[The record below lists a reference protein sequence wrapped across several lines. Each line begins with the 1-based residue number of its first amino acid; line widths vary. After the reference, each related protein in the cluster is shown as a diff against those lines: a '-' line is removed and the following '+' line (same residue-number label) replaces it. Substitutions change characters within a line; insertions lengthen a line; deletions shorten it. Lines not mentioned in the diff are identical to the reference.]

1 MIDGFG
7 DGGNG
12 GMRNQNQVESHC
24 LRSADSHS
32 RGHDFDA
39 AVGKDRPDFGSANA
53 FVNILHYPPIVP
65 DGFKE
70 GRVNQTERQRTVG
83 VRWLIPTSA
92 LVLGCRM

>member
-1 MIDGFG
+1 MIGGFG
-7 DGGNG
+7 HGRNRGW
-12 GMRNQNQVESHC
+12 RNQNRVESHC
-24 LRSADSHS
+24 LCSTDSHS

-70 GRVNQTERQRTVG
+70 GSKGFVVWRKDPFRD
-83 VRWLIPTSA
+83 
-92 LVLGCRM
+92 LGNSNSTDIETR